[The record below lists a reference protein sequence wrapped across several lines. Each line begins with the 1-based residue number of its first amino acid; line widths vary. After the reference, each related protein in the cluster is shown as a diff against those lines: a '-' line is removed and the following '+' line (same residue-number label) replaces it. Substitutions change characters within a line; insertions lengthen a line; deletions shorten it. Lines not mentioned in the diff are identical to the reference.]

1 MNELFSL
8 AGKRAFIT
16 GGTSGIGRA
25 VAEAFVTQGAIVV
38 VADITNGTAVAKEIG
53 AEFVSVDVSDEASLR
68 KALQEAV
75 RLCGGNFD
83 TVVLNAGVGDV
94 GPTFEKT
101 EQTLI
106 EKVTKINHWGVLYGL
121 KHAPVHMNDDGSI
134 VSTSSMAAFINL
146 PGAGVYSAGKRAVT
160 SMTEMSALEL
170 GARGIRV
177 NCVCPGYTA
186 TALGSGEEGQKLCEA
201 FTALGRVATVD
212 DMAGVYVFLA
222 SDASSY
228 MTGQSLKVDGGWDC
242 GPTEKLLE
250 LVTGDASAPG

>member
-1 MNELFSL
+1 MFSM
-8 AGKRAFIT
+8 AGKNAFIT
-16 GGTSGIGRA
+16 GGASGIGRA
-25 VAEAFVTQGAIVV
+25 VAEAFVSQGANVV
-38 VADITNGTAVAKEIG
+38 IGDISDSGAVAKEIG
-53 AEFVSVDVSDEASLR
+53 ASFVLVDVSNEESVSN
-68 KALQEAV
+68 ALKQSTQM
-75 RLCGGNFD
+75 CGGKLD

-94 GPTFEKT
+94 GPTFEET
-101 EQTLI
+101 DQALI
-106 EKVTKINHWGVLYGL
+106 QKVTAINHWGVLYGL
-121 KHAPVHMNDDGSI
+121 KHAPGFMNDGGSI

-146 PGAGVYSAGKRAVT
+146 PGSGVYSAGKRAVT

-170 GARGIRV
+170 GERGIRV

-250 LVTGDASAPG
+250 LVTGDSSAPG